1 MSSESSARR
10 PARPRRIL
18 FLLGFVAVCAI
29 ALAAFGIL
37 DRARGKQE
45 VKAWTDE
52 QAIPTVPFRVG
63 S

>member
-1 MSSESSARR
+1 MSSKSSARR

-37 DRARGKQE
+37 DRARGKEE

-52 QAIPTVPFRVG
+52 QAIPTVVF
-63 S
+63 SS